1 MLPIKIGKQKE
12 EEISAKAKIFH
23 QNILPSI
30 IFGPILMFME
40 EARGIVTAYPVSAAG
55 NYK

>member
-1 MLPIKIGKQKE
+1 MLPFKIGKQKK
-12 EEISAKAKIFH
+12 EEISANAKIFY

-30 IFGPILMFME
+30 IFGPILMLKE
-40 EARGIVTAYPVSAAG
+40 EAGGIVTAYPVSAAG